1 MSILADIGRLV
12 LTKLRERAVDKRESV
27 ERLAGELDKL
37 ADLMTEVLDATSPAG
52 EIREEKLPD
61 LDAMRRR
68 VWGRWVTIL
77 GTDGYATKDRELQ
90 QEIEACVKIAHAA
103 PGAFVDEVYQVQ
115 LCISKGCISQDTR
128 VRFAESI
135 SRLRDLTTRMRLD
148 S

>member
-1 MSILADIGRLV
+1 M
-12 LTKLRERAVDKRESV
+12 DKRESV
-27 ERLAGELDKL
+27 ERLVGELDKL
-37 ADLMTEVLDATSPAG
+37 ADLMSEVLDATSPAG
-52 EIREEKLPD
+52 EIREDRLPD
-61 LDAMRRR
+61 LDAMRRQ

-115 LCISKGCISQDTR
+115 LCISKGRIGEDTR
-128 VRFAESI
+128 LRFAESI